1 MSLKVNEVAV
11 VNSSTRSTY
20 TSATATP
27 LCQYVVISLP
37 SGHCVNNWEN
47 ISGCVQTKSD
57 AVNKMQYF
65 PFISSETHFCLITI
79 ATIGLLKPS
88 LA

>member
-1 MSLKVNEVAV
+1 MSFEVNEVAM

-20 TSATATP
+20 TSAAATP
-27 LCQYVVISLP
+27 VCQYVVIRLP

-47 ISGCVQTKSD
+47 ISACVQTKSD
-57 AVNKMQYF
+57 AVNKMQHF
-65 PFISSETHFCLITI
+65 PFISSETHSCLITI
-79 ATIGLLKPS
+79 ATVRLLKPS